1 MWPSNKPGPG
11 IHHSGV
17 APDRPVAV
25 PERPFDRLRPNGFAR
40 FMSGLMTALTA
51 ACPLTAAAQSLPG
64 TSAKAVS
71 ATLAAAIGPRLAEAI
86 RDGHYSPADA
96 DELARAE
103 RLFERLAAG
112 SSPEALRAEMR
123 ELGVAVERD
132 GPLVI
137 VREREDAR
145 HGRGFYVFRDNAR
158 PDVLHVPHGFKDEMT
173 RDIGLALFA
182 EGDFTAAAWNTV
194 PRRYERDGVQ
204 VDADVAH
211 LPATWF
217 NAFVR
222 ATGRAWPQG
231 RSLQIHGFDAG
242 KRRSAAGADAALILA
257 DGTAVP
263 DDALRRQRDC
273 LASRLGREV
282 ALYPDDV
289 GELGGTAN
297 VQGRTLRGLG
307 YRGFVHIELGRSLR
321 LTLRD
326 DPGARAHLLACLQ
339 P

>member
-1 MWPSNKPGPG
+1 MWRSSKPRSAGLAALLMACALPA
-11 IHHSGV
+11 V
-17 APDRPVAV
+17 AQPVA
-25 PERPFDRLRPNGFAR
+25 A
-40 FMSGLMTALTA
+40 STAQTA
-51 ACPLTAAAQSLPG
+51 
-64 TSAKAVS
+64 S
-71 ATLAAAIGPRLAEAI
+71 ATLAQAIGPRLAEAI
-86 RDGHYSPADA
+86 RGGHYVAA
-96 DELARAE
+96 GGDELARAE
-103 RLFERLAAG
+103 RLFDRLAAG
-112 SSPEALRAEMR
+112 SPPDALRAEMR
-123 ELGVAVERD
+123 ELRLVIEDD

-145 HGRGFYVFRDNAR
+145 RGRGFYVFRHGAR

-182 EGDFTAAAWNTV
+182 EGDFAAAAWNTV

-211 LPATWF
+211 LPGTWF

-222 ATGRAWPQG
+222 ATARAWPQG
-231 RSLQIHGFDAG
+231 RSLQIHGFDPD
-242 KRRSAAGADAALILA
+242 KRRSGAGADAALILA

-273 LASRLGREV
+273 LASRLGRDV

-289 GELGGTAN
+289 RELGGTTN

-307 YRGFVHIELGRSLR
+307 YGGFVHVEISRGLR
-321 LTLRD
+321 ATLRD
-326 DPGARAHLLACLQ
+326 DAGARTNFLTCLQ

>member
-1 MWPSNKPGPG
+1 MWRSSSP
-11 IHHSGV
+11 
-17 APDRPVAV
+17 
-25 PERPFDRLRPNGFAR
+25 LRA
-40 FMSGLMTALTA
+40 GLAAALLLVGA
-51 ACPLTAAAQSLPG
+51 SAAAQP
-64 TSAKAVS
+64 AAVS
-71 ATLAAAIGPRLAEAI
+71 GSAALAAAITPRLEEAI
-86 RDGHYSPADA
+86 RGGHYVAPGS

-112 SSPEALRAEMR
+112 SPPEALRAEMR
-123 ELGVAVERD
+123 ELDIVVERD

-145 HGRGFYVFRDNAR
+145 RGRGFYVFRGNAR

-182 EGDFTAAAWNTV
+182 EGDFAAAAWNTV

-211 LPATWF
+211 LPGTWF

-222 ATGRAWPQG
+222 ATARAWPQG
-231 RSLQIHGFDAG
+231 RSLQIHGFDPG
-242 KRRSAAGADAALILA
+242 KRRSTAGADAALILA

-289 GELGGTAN
+289 GELGGTTN

-326 DPGARAHLLACLQ
+326 DAGARAHLLACLQ

>member
-1 MWPSNKPGPG
+1 MWRS
-11 IHHSGV
+11 S
-17 APDRPVAV
+17 RP
-25 PERPFDRLRPNGFAR
+25 LRA
-40 FMSGLMTALTA
+40 GL
-51 ACPLTAAAQSLPG
+51 AAALLLAGASVAAQPVTTTG
-64 TSAKAVS
+64 SAA
-71 ATLAAAIGPRLAEAI
+71 LAAAIAPRLDEAI
-86 RDGHYSPADA
+86 RDGHYVAPGS

-112 SSPEALRAEMR
+112 SPPEALRAEMR
-123 ELGVAVERD
+123 ELGVVVERD

-145 HGRGFYVFRDNAR
+145 RGRGFYVFRDNAR

-182 EGDFTAAAWNTV
+182 EGDFAAAAWNTV

-211 LPATWF
+211 LPGTWF

-222 ATGRAWPQG
+222 ATARTWPQG

-273 LASRLGREV
+273 LATRLDREV

-289 GELGGTAN
+289 GELGGTTN

-326 DPGARAHLLACLQ
+326 DAGARAHLLACLQ